1 MPHTGRVLGPLL
13 FLGRLSFAPII
24 FHVLKDTTRG
34 NADGGAGTG
43 RGRGSSPH
51 PHRPPARPALR
62 LGVSWTPVL
71 GL

>member
-13 FLGRLSFAPII
+13 FSGRLSFAPII

-43 RGRGSSPH
+43 RDGA
-51 PHRPPARPALR
+51 PAPIRTAHQP
-62 LGVSWTPVL
+62 GQP
-71 GL
+71 